1 MPRSRGSNNRP
12 APDGQHAKPKMPT
25 VVVAALFRLS
35 PTTFNEW
42 LAAVRPKAWGPPQ
55 TVPRWQSVTRRRGR
69 SDPALF
75 GVQTARESCMTT
87 FETGDDAASSEG
99 AVTVAETGSGTYTQ
113 QITARHHRL
122 VSDEPQPI
130 GADAGPT
137 PYHLLLAGLGAC
149 TSMTVRMYANRKGW
163 PLKRV
168 RVTLRH
174 SRIHAKDCADCE
186 TSSGWIDHIDR
197 DVELAGN
204 LDDTQ
209 RQRLLHIAERCPVHQ
224 TLTSEV
230 HIATSLR

>member
-1 MPRSRGSNNRP
+1 M
-12 APDGQHAKPKMPT
+12 
-25 VVVAALFRLS
+25 
-35 PTTFNEW
+35 
-42 LAAVRPKAWGPPQ
+42 
-55 TVPRWQSVTRRRGR
+55 
-69 SDPALF
+69 
-75 GVQTARESCMTT
+75 TAY
-87 FETGDDAASSEG
+87 ETSHDAASSEG
-99 AVTVAETGSGTYTQ
+99 TVTVTETGSGTYTQ
-113 QITARHHRL
+113 QITAGHHRL

-137 PYHLLLAGLGAC
+137 PYDLLLAGLGAC

-163 PLKRV
+163 PLERI

-186 TSSGWIDHIDR
+186 TSNGWIDHIVR

-209 RQRLLHIAERCPVHQ
+209 RQRLLHIAGRCPVHQ